1 MPTPTFDGAN
11 LLVTLAAPTAG
22 VLQLDAQVDLYSDWK
37 EWQVAAFA
45 NMGFP
50 PLFTTFG
57 GDALVGALSAG
68 AYYTFNNTAGW
79 RIKPDESDHDVN
91 LVGNLVPLD
100 STLPI
105 FVPTTGAFT
114 VLVLGIQPI
123 TQVVASGSGVT
134 QQDKDDIEA
143 QIFAHNVEGTE
154 NFAQM
159 MRLMRAS
166 SVGAIAQLPDGSYLI
181 KSKDGLTN
189 RVDGSLGSN
198 NSRNIDALD
207 PD

>member
-1 MPTPTFDGAN
+1 MALTLNPATKVISVPQADLTLVSGTLYELDTNAFRKNVWDLLSSEAYIWMQPAFSHNTEVTIVGVTYARLIEFINGFSVTFQDTGAAYSVRLAGSNNNLFDIDSGILNPTDR
-11 LLVTLAAPTAG
+11 VTVIG
-22 VLQLDAQVDLYSDWK
+22 Q
-37 EWQVAAFA
+37 
-45 NMGFP
+45 N
-50 PLFTTFG
+50 
-57 GDALVGALSAG
+57 SAG
-68 AYYTFNNTAGW
+68 
-79 RIKPDESDHDVN
+79 
-91 LVGNLVPLD
+91 LQ
-100 STLPI
+100 
-105 FVPTTGAFT
+105 T
-114 VLVLGIQPI
+114 VI
-123 TQVVASGSGVT
+123 SGSGVT